1 MNEHIPE
8 REQELRERVVRI
20 ETELESMTLTREK
33 AQEADATVK
42 ALEQRV
48 KRLEDSHMWLWRAV
62 AGAIATGLITWLATT
77 LARG

>member
-20 ETELESMTLTREK
+20 ETELESMASTREK
-33 AQEADATVK
+33 AEEAHAKAK

-62 AGAIATGLITWLATT
+62 AGAIVTGLITWLATM
-77 LARG
+77 LAHG